1 MRATAASGSSSSSKA
16 VLHMRLF
23 LFDPRL
29 GGGAPRPRWGVPLVQ
44 PLFHTH
50 FPRPAIVSFL
60 PLPILAINGIFA
72 ISIDLHMT
80 LLFVHVLPRQKRS
93 LAWLD
98 SRWVSNAAFSAL
110 FKQTLQ
116 RPKTIIQSVFYRMKM
131 TKFTGPT
138 QDTIFSIKIHSS
150 VQFQGCSLCLFSLF
164 KIILHQQVG
173 NGDQKGHLVHRFDQ
187 S

>member
-44 PLFHTH
+44 LLFHTH

-72 ISIDLHMT
+72 ISIEFAYDPS
-80 LLFVHVLPRQKRS
+80 FCPRPAWTKRS

-98 SRWVSNAAFSAL
+98 RRWVSNAAFSAL

-138 QDTIFSIKIHSS
+138 QDTICSIKIHSS
-150 VQFQGCSLCLFSLF
+150 VQFQECSLCLFSLS
-164 KIILHQQVG
+164 KIILRQQVG
-173 NGDQKGHLVHRFDQ
+173 NGDQGTSGSQ
-187 S
+187 I

>member
-1 MRATAASGSSSSSKA
+1 MHTIHYMLMGAPRVRATAASGSSSSSKA

-44 PLFHTH
+44 LLFHTH

-80 LLFVHVLPRQKRS
+80 LLFVHVLPGQKG
-93 LAWLD
+93 AWPGWIGDGCPTLP
-98 SRWVSNAAFSAL
+98 SVPFSNRHCKDL
-110 FKQTLQ
+110 KLLY
-116 RPKTIIQSVFYRMKM
+116 RVF
-131 TKFTGPT
+131 FTG
-138 QDTIFSIKIHSS
+138 
-150 VQFQGCSLCLFSLF
+150 
-164 KIILHQQVG
+164 
-173 NGDQKGHLVHRFDQ
+173 
-187 S
+187 